1 MMMMHIGATMPTCDP
16 RTGAMRPPAEG
27 VGHVVRRDDPTCSF
41 VLHIEGV
48 QMRLGIWWLEAAT
61 RGALDRLPIINVA
74 PRFEAMGEAK

>member
-1 MMMMHIGATMPTCDP
+1 MAKAGGAATLTPDQP
-16 RTGAMRPPAEG
+16 IAHG
-27 VGHVVRRDDPTCSF
+27 DQI